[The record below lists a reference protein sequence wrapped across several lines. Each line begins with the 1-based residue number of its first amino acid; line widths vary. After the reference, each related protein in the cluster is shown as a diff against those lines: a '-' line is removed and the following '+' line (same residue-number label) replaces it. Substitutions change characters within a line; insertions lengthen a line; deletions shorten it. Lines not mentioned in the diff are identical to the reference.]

1 MYVFDIF
8 IMFIKLINIFFIK
21 IFLMMKMVEFYMLCI
36 GNKKV
41 DSVNI
46 RKIISFINVIE
57 R

>member
-1 MYVFDIF
+1 
-8 IMFIKLINIFFIK
+8 
-21 IFLMMKMVEFYMLCI
+21 MKMVEFYMLCI